1 MPDKPTTYRDAGVDT
16 HAGRDFVKRI
26 AGAVKSTH
34 GPEVLLDRAGF
45 GGLFDASALKDYEQ
59 PVLVSSTDG
68 VGTKLHLAKLY
79 DRHETV
85 GIDLTAMCVNDLL
98 ATGARPLFFMDYIAC
113 GKLDQAR
120 MAAIV
125 EGIAAGCRAAGC
137 ALTGGETAE
146 HPDTMAPDDY
156 DLGGFTTGVVERAR
170 LLDPER
176 VQAGDVLIG
185 VPSSGVHSNG
195 MSLVRRLFLKDGL
208 HLPEAARDRD
218 FLLHEILLRP
228 TIIYERGI
236 RDVLDAFS
244 GAAAEHGLRA
254 LAHVTGGGFF
264 ENLPRILPDGLLA
277 RIDRKAWTPPPV
289 FATIQDRGK
298 IDDRE
303 MFSVYNMGIGLVMAV
318 AREQADAILA
328 KVRAGFATLRAVPEL
343 APCFTDNAVGEPMVI
358 GEVVANDDPAQVVI

>member
-1 MPDKPTTYRDAGVDT
+1 MSEKPVTYRDAGVDT

-45 GGLFDASALKDYEQ
+45 GGLFNASALKQYDE

-113 GKLDQAR
+113 GKLDQQR
-120 MAAIV
+120 MATIV

-146 HPDTMAPDDY
+146 HPDTMEPEEY

-176 VQAGDVLIG
+176 VRAGDVLIG

-195 MSLVRRLFLKDGL
+195 MSLVRRLFLQDGL
-208 HLPEAARDRD
+208 HLPGHTDDRD
-218 FLLHEILLRP
+218 FLLEQILLRP
-228 TIIYERGI
+228 TIIYERGL
-236 RDVLDAFS
+236 RAVLDAFS
-244 GAAAEHGLRA
+244 GASAEHALRA
-254 LAHVTGGGFF
+254 VAHVTGGGFF
-264 ENLPRILPDGLLA
+264 ENVPRILPDGLAA
-277 RIDRKAWTPPPV
+277 RIDRAAWNVLPV
-289 FATIQDRGK
+289 FAQIQERGK
-298 IDDRE
+298 IEVRE
-303 MFSVYNMGIGLVMAV
+303 MFSVYNMGIGLVLAV
-318 AREQADAILA
+318 AQDRANAILA
-328 KVRAGFATLRAVPEL
+328 KVRDGFAKLRAIPEL
-343 APCFTDNAVGEPMVI
+343 ARCFENNNVGEPVVI
-358 GEVVANDDPAQVVI
+358 GTVEASDDPAQVVI